1 MAEAPSTGISLA
13 SDPLRQCRKKAR
25 SPIAPL
31 PKTCSMASTLHTDQ
45 IARELSLRPAQVCA
59 VSSLLESG
67 ATVPF
72 IARYRKE
79 ATGELDEVA
88 ITNIRDALT
97 RLAELDA
104 RRAAILESL
113 SERNLLT
120 DALKAELEQAQTL
133 SALEDAYLPYRP
145 KRRTRAQTAREHGLS
160 PLAEF
165 LLSEQEN
172 PAADPCAFAASFVDP
187 AKEVPDVETALAG
200 ARDIVAEAVAEN
212 TALRSEMR
220 TLFDEEADA
229 VSAVVPGKETEG
241 AKFQDYFN
249 ASEPLRQIPGHRLLA
264 LLRGEKEGILS
275 LSIRPEKAAAQALA
289 RSHFVAEADT
299 PCSRLVA
306 QACDAAYTRLLAPA
320 MEVEARLRA
329 FTRASDEA
337 IRVFSENLRELLMAA
352 PLGRK
357 AVLAIDPGIR
367 TGCKVVVL
375 DPQGKL
381 LEDCVVQ
388 LAQSDAKRREA
399 AEVLLHLAD
408 RYSIAAVAIG
418 NGTYGRETLAFVS
431 SLRLPAGTAVVSVN
445 ESGASIYSAS
455 EVARE
460 EFPDKD
466 ITVRGAVSIGR
477 RLMDPLAELV
487 KLDPKSIGVGQYQH
501 DVDQTHL
508 RRALDDTVL
517 SCVNAVGVEVNTASK
532 QLLTHVSGLGPAL
545 AASIV
550 EYRNANGPFLN
561 RKALMKV
568 PRMGPKSFEQ
578 AAGFLRISGGDT
590 PLDASAVHPESY
602 PIVEQMA
609 ADLGCSVNDLL
620 QHPEKAKSLS
630 LAKYCTDSVGLPTLR
645 DIIAELAKPG
655 RDPRK
660 QFEVFAFAE
669 GVHVLEDL
677 HPGMKLPGIV
687 TNVTNFGAF
696 IDVGVHQDGLVHV
709 SELRDAFTANPAD
722 VVKVGQRVTVR
733 VLAVDLQRRRIS
745 LSMRSNNGG
754 NASPRPPSHLPGR
767 PRDTKRASAEQD
779 AFHSSLGS
787 LFDNALKH

>member
-1 MAEAPSTGISLA
+1 MSS
-13 SDPLRQCRKKAR
+13 S
-25 SPIAPL
+25 
-31 PKTCSMASTLHTDQ
+31 LHTDQ

-59 VSSLLESG
+59 VANLLESG

-88 ITNIRDALT
+88 ITNIRDSLT

-120 DALKAELEQAQTL
+120 DVLRAELEQAQTL

-145 KRRTRAQTAREHGLS
+145 KRRTRAQTARERGLS

-172 PAADPCAFAASFVDP
+172 PAADPDAFAASFVDP
-187 AKEVPDVETALAG
+187 AKEIPDAETALAG

-212 TALRSEMR
+212 AALRSEMR
-220 TLFDEEADA
+220 TLFDEEAEA
-229 VSAVVPGKETEG
+229 VSAVIPGKETEG
-241 AKFQDYFN
+241 AKFQDYFD
-249 ASEPLRQIPGHRLLA
+249 ASEPLCQIPGHRLLA

-275 LSIRPEKAAAQALA
+275 LSIRPDKTAAQALA
-289 RSHFVAEADT
+289 RSHFVADANT

-329 FTRASDEA
+329 FTRASDDA
-337 IRVFSENLRELLMAA
+337 IRVFSDNLRELLMAA

-381 LEDCVVQ
+381 LEDCVIQ

-399 AEVLLHLAD
+399 AETLLRLAE
-408 RYSIAAVAIG
+408 RHSIAAVAIG
-418 NGTYGRETLAFVS
+418 NGTYGRETMAFVS
-431 SLRLPAGTAVVSVN
+431 SLHLPSGVAIVSVN

-550 EYRNANGPFLN
+550 EYRNANGPFSN
-561 RKALMKV
+561 RKALLKV

-609 ADLGCSVNDLL
+609 ADLGCSVGDLL
-620 QHPEKAKSLS
+620 QHPEKTKSLS
-630 LAKYCTDSVGLPTLR
+630 LSKYCSDSVGLPTLR

-660 QFEVFAFAE
+660 QFEVFSFAE
-669 GVHVLEDL
+669 GVHVPEDL
-677 HPGMKLPGIV
+677 HPGMRIPGIV

-696 IDVGVHQDGLVHV
+696 VDVGVHQDGLVHV

-722 VVKVGQRVTVR
+722 VVKVGQRVMVS
-733 VLAVDLQRRRIS
+733 VLSVDLSRRRIS
-745 LSMRSNNGG
+745 LSMRSNSCANSSGG
-754 NASPRPPSHLPGR
+754 GRPSPKNQSRPQPRPHNAG
-767 PRDTKRASAEQD
+767 RASAEQD
-779 AFHSSLGS
+779 AFRSSLGA